1 MEDPILGS
9 SNAALCIL
17 ASGSSGN
24 CSVLVYRD
32 GDQRRICLID
42 AGLSPR
48 KTSLAMADLGLKIS
62 DVDAVLLTH
71 LDSDHW
77 HAGWTTGWPR
87 HMPRT
92 AQLRLHNSHMPR
104 LERRG
109 TLFNPAKPFQ
119 RAFKLPGDVTVNPVQ
134 LSHDE
139 DGVTAFRFAFN
150 PCGSTLGFA
159 TDVGYADV
167 KLIDHMFAVDV
178 LAIESNY
185 CPRLQAA
192 SDRPDFL
199 KDRIMGGS
207 GHLSNQETAEAVE
220 MIEPGHH
227 VVFLHLSRQCNHPDL
242 VAEHHAGA
250 DYAYTISHQ
259 DAPTRWIKVHHPHH
273 PPLHPNPS
281 NIVVNSQQP
290 QTPFK

>member
-9 SNAALCIL
+9 SNAALCTL

-32 GDQRRICLID
+32 GHHRRICLID

-48 KTSLAMADLGLKIS
+48 RTRNSLGDLGLDIAQ
-62 DVDAVLLTH
+62 VDAVLLTH
-71 LDSDHW
+71 LDTDHW
-77 HAGWTTGWPR
+77 HPGWTTGWTR
-87 HMPRT
+87 HMSRT
-92 AQLRLHNSHMPR
+92 TQLRIHKSHLPR
-104 LERRG
+104 MENRG
-109 TLFNPAKPFQ
+109 TLFAPAKPFQ
-119 RAFKLPGDVTVNPVQ
+119 RTFKLPGNLTVHPVQ

-139 DGVTAFRFAFN
+139 LGVTAFRFAFS

-185 CPRLQAA
+185 CPKLQTA
-192 SDRPDFL
+192 SDRPDVL
-199 KDRIMGGS
+199 KERIMGGS
-207 GHLSNQETAEAVE
+207 GHLSNQETAQAVE

-242 VAEHHAGA
+242 VAAAHAGA
-250 DYAYTISHQ
+250 DYAYTISLQ
-259 DAPTRWIKVHHPHH
+259 NAPTRWVRIHPTAFHGSTAADITIH
-273 PPLHPNPS
+273 AQKPHAP
-281 NIVVNSQQP
+281 VQ
-290 QTPFK
+290 